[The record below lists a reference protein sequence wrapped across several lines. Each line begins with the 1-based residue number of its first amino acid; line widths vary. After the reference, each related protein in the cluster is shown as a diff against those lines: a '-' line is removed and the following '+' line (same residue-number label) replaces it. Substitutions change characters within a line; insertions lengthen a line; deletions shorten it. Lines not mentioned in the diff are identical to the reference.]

1 LNLDLPVVLVCG
13 GSQGAR
19 SINRAMTEVLTDVEK
34 GSFQLIWMTGD
45 SGVSEAR
52 MCADASAIDAEVHTF
67 IDDMVTVCAAARLI
81 VSRSGAS
88 TTAEIAQVGR
98 ASVLIPYPL
107 ATDNHQEKNARAF
120 ENAGAAVVLLD
131 EECAGVALGTMIS
144 ELLADDGRLDA
155 MENAARELARPV
167 AVERIVEHVFNAAFG
182 EDVKQGQQTS
192 L

>member
-1 LNLDLPVVLVCG
+1 MIRRPP
-13 GSQGAR
+13 R
-19 SINRAMTEVLTDVEK
+19 STLFPYTTLFR
-34 GSFQLIWMTGD
+34 S
-45 SGVSEAR
+45 
-52 MCADASAIDAEVHTF
+52 
-67 IDDMVTVCAAARLI
+67 RLI

-167 AVERIVEHVFNAAFG
+167 AFERIVEHLFIAAFVV
-182 EDVKQGQQTS
+182 DVKLVQQRSFCTS
-192 L
+192 RLSVTGVNRNIFG